1 MTSHVR
7 RSPVLETLKQ
17 ETSVLESSKCE
28 IFLNKV
34 KWLDFVMDADS
45 VVCEAR
51 IEVLNT
57 E

>member
-1 MTSHVR
+1 VTSHVR

-17 ETSVLESSKCE
+17 ETSVLELSKCG

-34 KWLDFVMDADS
+34 KLLDFVMDADS
-45 VVCEAR
+45 VACEAR
-51 IEVLNT
+51 IEVSNT